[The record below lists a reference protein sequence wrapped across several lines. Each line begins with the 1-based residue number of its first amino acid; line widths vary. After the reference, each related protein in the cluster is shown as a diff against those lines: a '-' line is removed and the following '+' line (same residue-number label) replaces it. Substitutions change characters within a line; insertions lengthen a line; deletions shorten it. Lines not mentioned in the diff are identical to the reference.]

1 MILALKRYLV
11 IFRGMLTIFLVALKC
26 YKNIFKAFTAIRRHA
41 DFRKKVHGHQRYP
54 KYYHANGKY
63 FMSMNIPG
71 FPSVAFNKFIRNELN
86 IFFPYKFQPAHL
98 QLAVFSITSL
108 CPLKCRHCFEW
119 DRLNGSELLSVDQL
133 KIIQKKI
140 EDYGVCQIQY
150 TGGEPMVRINDLIEL
165 LKFKSAT
172 TDSWVFSSGYN
183 LTLANANQLKE
194 AGLTGIVL
202 SLDHWDAAQHNDFR
216 RNEHAFDWAVA
227 AAGNVVKADLA
238 LSLSICPTREFVSK
252 ENLFKYLQ
260 LAHRL
265 KAGFIQ
271 ILEPRKVGRFKS
283 EDVSLHPEQVKML
296 EDFMLE
302 VNNNR
307 KYRRMPTVIYPGY
320 HQRIL
325 GCAGAGHRYI
335 YVDSAGNIHACPFC
349 QGTTGNCL
357 GNDMFELI
365 ERLKTRGCHEFQK
378 VLIT

>member
-1 MILALKRYLV
+1 MAVKRYLV
-11 IFRGMLTIFLVALKC
+11 LFRGMLTIFRVALRC
-26 YKNIFKAFTAIRRHA
+26 YKSIFKAITAIRRHA

-86 IFFPYKFQPAHL
+86 IFYPYKYQPAHL
-98 QLAVFSITSL
+98 QLAIFSITSL
-108 CPLKCRHCFEW
+108 CPLECRHCFEW
-119 DRLNGSELLSVDQL
+119 DRINGSELLSVDQL

-183 LTLANANQLKE
+183 LTLANANKLKE
-194 AGLTGIVL
+194 AGLTGIIL
-202 SLDHWDAAQHNDFR
+202 SVDHWNAAQHNDFR
-216 RNEHAFDWAVA
+216 RNEHAFDWVVA
-227 AAGNVVKADLA
+227 AAGNVAKADLA

-260 LAHRL
+260 LARRL

-307 KYRRMPTVIYPGY
+307 KYRRMPTIIYPGY
-320 HQRIL
+320 HQRRL

-357 GNDMFELI
+357 GNDMFGLI